1 MYLAFQNNH
10 DPYEVPRSYSDLYPG
25 AEGSRR
31 NFSGMITA
39 LDDAVG
45 NVTQLLKDNDM
56 WNNTVG
62 AREVAGGAGDRGM

>member
-62 AREVAGGAGDRGM
+62 AGSGRCW